1 MNTPVNTLQPIEAT
15 EFDPFAAA
23 SNPDVA
29 TPNYDLFG
37 LIELNAYGCALIKGQ
52 GKTPWEALTPEQ
64 QAANKR
70 VTAIQMYVQPLPE
83 IDVKYP
89 KQWECDWIAEYQT
102 WASVT
107 LPSIKAQ
114 GFENVRDINGKWARI
129 ARVDSKDKPYDK
141 KDANGNL
148 TGEKAIKKTFKII
161 EIYDTE
167 DACREAYI
175 ANGGK
180 SAEAAAPVAYPADA
194 EKTAALAFLKVIVT
208 NATKGKT
215 MSDNWKGA
223 INTALTRYP
232 TVAKFF
238 NADSPEVMDMI
249 GTFNLLQG

>member
-1 MNTPVNTLQPIEAT
+1 MTTVNMPLPVEAT

-37 LIELNAYGCALIKGQ
+37 LVELTAFGCALIKGQ

-70 VTAIQMYVQPLPE
+70 VTAIQMYVQPLAE

-102 WASVT
+102 WASIT
-107 LPSIKAQ
+107 LPSIKAM
-114 GFENVRDINGKWARI
+114 GFENVREINGKWARI

-141 KDANGNL
+141 KDAAGNL
-148 TGEKAIKKTFKII
+148 TGEKAVKKTFQFV

-167 DACREAYI
+167 EACRAAYL

-180 SAEAAAPVAYPADA
+180 SAEAAAPVADPADA
-194 EKTAALAFLKVIVT
+194 EKTAALAFLKVIVE
-208 NATKGKT
+208 NACNGKT
-215 MSDNWKGA
+215 ITDDWKA
-223 INTALTRYP
+223 AVNTALAQYP
-232 TVAKFF
+232 LVNKHFTAE
-238 NADSPEVMDMI
+238 SPEVAKLALPVL
-249 GTFNLLQG
+249 GA

>member
-1 MNTPVNTLQPIEAT
+1 MNTPVNTLQPIET
-15 EFDPFAAA
+15 DFDPFAAA

-64 QAANKR
+64 QTANKR

-83 IDVKYP
+83 IDVRYP
-89 KQWECDWIAEYQT
+89 KQWECDWIAEYAT

-114 GFENVRDINGKWARI
+114 GFENVREINGKWARI

-148 TGEKAIKKTFKII
+148 TGEKAVKKTFQIVA
-161 EIYDTE
+161 IYDTE

-180 SAEAAAPVAYPADA
+180 PTDDIAKVVIDAGDA
-194 EKTAALAFLKVIVT
+194 EKNAASAFLKVIVA
-208 NATKGKT
+208 NACKGKT
-215 MSDNWKGA
+215 ITDDWKGA
-223 INTALTRYP
+223 INTSLTQYP
-232 TVAKFF
+232 TVAKHFT
-238 NADSPEVMDMI
+238 ADSPEVTELVM
-249 GTFNLLQG
+249 GLNLLGA